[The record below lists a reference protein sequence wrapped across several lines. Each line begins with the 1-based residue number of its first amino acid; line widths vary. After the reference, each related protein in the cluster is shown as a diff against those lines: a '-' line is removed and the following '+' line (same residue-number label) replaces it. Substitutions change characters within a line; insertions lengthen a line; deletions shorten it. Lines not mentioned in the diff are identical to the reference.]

1 MGEKGN
7 EWNLIV
13 SQAWKHS
20 PGRHGPWTLLRP
32 RLFPRGLLIRE
43 IAAVSEHGSLV
54 VVVVMM
60 AGRPV
65 VVLRERQLSQVFPQ
79 LWLTCQQFAA
89 SLNCGRGGCRRGG
102 RRGVRPWR
110 RWCMGT
116 RDHGVPVAQVFLV
129 GGREAG
135 LETFILFSIGLPFR
149 ASRQILFF
157 NRGRVS
163 FLGFV
168 FDRSSRGRIVVT
180 VVVVIIIIIF
190 SLTRITGEWIYCR

>member
-1 MGEKGN
+1 
-7 EWNLIV
+7 
-13 SQAWKHS
+13 
-20 PGRHGPWTLLRP
+20 
-32 RLFPRGLLIRE
+32 
-43 IAAVSEHGSLV
+43 
-54 VVVVMM
+54 
-60 AGRPV
+60 
-65 VVLRERQLSQVFPQ
+65 
-79 LWLTCQQFAA
+79 
-89 SLNCGRGGCRRGG
+89 
-102 RRGVRPWR
+102 
-110 RWCMGT
+110 MGT

-149 ASRQILFF
+149 ANRQILFF

-180 VVVVIIIIIF
+180 VVVVIIIISIF